1 MLLDEATG
9 DGPVLLVSGD
19 RPAADLDAATTATMD
34 ELGGQVV
41 SIAERG
47 DPDLGDPTGAW
58 TQWFAGQ
65 HAAAVLL
72 RPDHYVF
79 GVSSDDIV
87 TGRLVGTYLERVG
100 ARVTHTSVR

>member
-1 MLLDEATG
+1 
-9 DGPVLLVSGD
+9 
-19 RPAADLDAATTATMD
+19 MD

-65 HAAAVLL
+65 QAAAVLL

-79 GVSSDDIV
+79 GVSPDE
-87 TGRLVGTYLERVG
+87 TATERLVGTYLERVG
-100 ARVTHTSVR
+100 ARVAHTSFR